1 MSKYALVPDG
11 FTLKKVSKAEDD
23 AIKDHR
29 RHENIMI
36 FLDNETTPILIGGT
50 GLIALTPMLLQ
61 LFYTAVEEIPGIP
74 TFTEEQKE
82 LIKKSFLLGIPG
94 LGPVILG
101 QELAKQ
107 FGFSKGDD

>member
-23 AIKDHR
+23 AIKEYR
-29 RHENIMI
+29 RHEDVKT
-36 FLDNETTPILIGGT
+36 FLNNETTPVLIGAT

-61 LFYTAVEEIPGIP
+61 LFFTAAEEIPGIP

-82 LIKKSFLLGIPG
+82 LIKKSYLLGIPG
-94 LGPVILG
+94 LGPVIFG
-101 QELAKQ
+101 QELYKKY
-107 FGFSKGDD
+107 GFKL